1 MAKLD
6 MQWPAALVFSIAC
19 AILGGLVF
27 TGHVHPEILLGLVM
41 WLIPGPWKPA
51 AFCFVLGMLTGCA
64 PLTPAQETTAKE
76 VAAETAYG
84 AELQMCVEMNESE
97 AAIDQC
103 ADTVRAKYRL
113 DGGAQ

>member
-1 MAKLD
+1 MRTLKL
-6 MQWPAALVFSIAC
+6 QRHVEYVASILAF
-19 AILGGLVF
+19 V
-27 TGHVHPEILLGLVM
+27 
-41 WLIPGPWKPA
+41 